1 MVQAELGRSGAGGGG
16 EKEREREGE
25 SLEKR
30 TQEAKAKGQWW
41 IAILFAYILL
51 IEILKNQYG
60 LSDEYTL

>member
-1 MVQAELGRSGAGGGG
+1 MVQAELGRSGGGGG
-16 EKEREREGE
+16 EGE

-41 IAILFAYILL
+41 ISILFAYILL

-60 LSDEYTL
+60 LSDEHTL